1 MVSIIIPVYNES
13 KVIGELISEIK
24 SELIEIDTEY
34 EIIVVDDGS
43 DDNSKF
49 VAESAGAKVISHA
62 YNIGNGAAVKTGIRN
77 AVGQTIV
84 LMDGDGQ
91 HKPKDINRLLEFIP
105 QYDMVVGARIDNKT
119 GSIHR
124 NLANWIYNKF
134 SSYIS
139 NFKIYDL
146 TSGFRAIKREIL
158 SELLYLLPN
167 TFSYPTT
174 ITMSVIKSGFSVK
187 YVPIQVKKRVG
198 KSKIKL
204 INDGFR
210 FLLIIFKIGTLFSPL
225 RIFIPFST
233 LFFTA
238 GFSHFIYK
246 VFYLGGKYTSFT
258 ILLFIIAIMI
268 FLLGLIS
275 EQISQMRYDRS
286 S

>member
-174 ITMSVIKSGFSVK
+174 VTLSVIKSGFSVK

-198 KSKIKL
+198 
-204 INDGFR
+204 
-210 FLLIIFKIGTLFSPL
+210 
-225 RIFIPFST
+225 
-233 LFFTA
+233 
-238 GFSHFIYK
+238 
-246 VFYLGGKYTSFT
+246 
-258 ILLFIIAIMI
+258 
-268 FLLGLIS
+268 
-275 EQISQMRYDRS
+275 
-286 S
+286 